1 MQLPIIGKVEKPTP
15 WILGLIVAGV
25 LGVSGTAFLVNRAAA
40 PREDISELTV
50 PVQAENL
57 RVRITANG
65 TLVPIQ
71 SVNLSPKAAGIV
83 KELYVEQGDRVEAG
97 DVVARMDNSTF
108 QAELT
113 QAQANLSQAQANLAK
128 ARVGNTTAAI
138 GQVQA
143 SVAQAEAQV
152 REAEARLA
160 LASDR
165 VRRNESLA
173 AEGAISRDRLDE
185 VISEADRARASVEQT
200 QAGVREARR
209 RLEDLQNGSR
219 PEDIAVAEAR
229 VREAEGR
236 VQAVQTQIDDTAVR
250 APFAGIITQKYAT
263 AGAFVTPT
271 TSASTNSSATSTSVV
286 ALASGLEVLAE
297 VPEVDINQVSE
308 GQGVEIVADA
318 FPDQVFQGKV
328 RLIAPAAVKEQNVTS
343 FQIRVALVTGKDKL
357 RSGMN
362 VDLTFL
368 GKQLDQALVVPTV
381 AIVTQEGQTG
391 VLVTDAKNQPTFKPV
406 TIGPT
411 IGNQTQVL
419 QGLET
424 GEKVFVELPEN
435 KKLEDF
441 TKTKGDQKN
450 N

>member
-1 MQLPIIGKVEKPTP
+1 MQLPMIGKVEKPTP
-15 WILGLIVAGV
+15 WIIGLIVAGG
-25 LGVSGTAFLVNRAAA
+25 LGISGTAVLVNRAAA
-40 PREDISELTV
+40 PRENISELTI
-50 PVQAENL
+50 PVQSQDL
-57 RVRITANG
+57 RVQIAANG
-65 TLVPIQ
+65 TMVPIQ

-83 KELYVEQGDRVEAG
+83 KELYVEQGDRVAAG
-97 DVVARMDNSTF
+97 DVVARMDSSTLE
-108 QAELT
+108 AELA

-128 ARVGNTTAAI
+128 ARAGNTNAAI
-138 GQVQA
+138 AQVQA

-152 REAEARLA
+152 REAEARLD
-160 LASDR
+160 LANDR
-165 VRRNESLA
+165 VRRNETLA
-173 AEGAISRDRLDE
+173 TEGAISRDRLDE
-185 VISEADRARASVEQT
+185 VISEADRARASVEQA

-236 VQAVQTQIDDTAVR
+236 VQAVRTQLEDTAVR
-250 APFAGIITQKYAT
+250 APFAGVITQKYAT
-263 AGAFVTPT
+263 EGAFVTPT

-297 VPEVDINQVSE
+297 VPEVDISQISE

-328 RLIAPAAVKEQNVTS
+328 RLIAPAAVEEQNVTS
-343 FQIRVALVTGKDKL
+343 FQVRVALVTGKDKL

-381 AIVTQEGQTG
+381 AIVTQAGQTG
-391 VLVTDAKNQPTFKPV
+391 VLVTDAENQPTFKPV

-424 GEKVFVELPEN
+424 GERVFVELPEN

-441 TKTKGDQKN
+441 TKAKDDKKK
-450 N
+450 

>member
-1 MQLPIIGKVEKPTP
+1 MQLPMIGKVGKPTP
-15 WILGLIVAGV
+15 WIIGLIVAGV
-25 LGVSGTAFLVNRAAA
+25 LGVSGTAVLVNRAAA
-40 PREDISELTV
+40 PREDISELTI
-50 PVQAENL
+50 PVQSQDL
-57 RVRITANG
+57 RIRITANG

-83 KELYVEQGDRVEAG
+83 KELYVEQGDRVAAG
-97 DVVARMDNSTF
+97 EVIARMDSSTLE
-108 QAELT
+108 AELA
-113 QAQANLSQAQANLAK
+113 QAQANLAQAQANLAK
-128 ARVGNTTAAI
+128 ARAGNTTAAI
-138 GQVQA
+138 AQVQA

-152 REAEARLA
+152 REAEARLD
-160 LASDR
+160 LANDR
-165 VRRNESLA
+165 VRRNQTLA

-185 VISEADRARASVEQT
+185 VVSEADRARASVEQT

-219 PEDIAVAEAR
+219 PEDIAVAEAQ

-236 VQAVQTQIDDTAVR
+236 VQGVRTQLEDTAVR
-250 APFAGIITQKYAT
+250 APFAGVITQKYAT
-263 AGAFVTPT
+263 EGAFVTPT

-297 VPEVDINQVSE
+297 VPEVDISQISE
-308 GQGVEIVADA
+308 GQAVEIVADA

-328 RLIAPAAVKEQNVTS
+328 RLIAPAAVEEQNVTS
-343 FQIRVALVTGKDKL
+343 FQVRVALVTGQDKL

-368 GKQLDQALVVPTV
+368 GKQLNQALVVPTV
-381 AIVTQEGQTG
+381 AIVTKEGQTG
-391 VLVTDAKNQPTFKPV
+391 VLVADAENQPTFKPV

-424 GEKVFVELPEN
+424 GQRVFVELPEN

-441 TKTKGDQKN
+441 TNTKGDKKK
-450 N
+450 

>member
-1 MQLPIIGKVEKPTP
+1 MQLPMIGKVEKPTP
-15 WILGLIVAGV
+15 WIIGLLVAGV
-25 LGVSGTAFLVNRAAA
+25 LGVSGTAVLINRATA
-40 PREDISELTV
+40 PREDLAELTI
-50 PVQAENL
+50 PVQSQDL

-65 TLVPIQ
+65 TVVPIQ
-71 SVNLSPKAAGIV
+71 SVNLSPKSAGIV

-108 QAELT
+108 KAELT
-113 QAQANLSQAQANLAK
+113 QAQANLAQAQANLAK
-128 ARVGNTTAAI
+128 AKAGNTTAAI
-138 GQVQA
+138 GQIQA
-143 SVAQAEAQV
+143 SVSQAEAQV

-160 LASDR
+160 LANDR
-165 VRRNESLA
+165 VRRNETLA
-173 AEGAISRDRLDE
+173 TEGAISRDRLDE
-185 VISEADRARASVEQT
+185 VISEANRARASVEQA

-209 RLEDLQNGSR
+209 RLEDSQNGSR

-229 VREAEGR
+229 VKEAEGR
-236 VQAVQTQIDDTAVR
+236 VQAVQTQIEDTSVR

-263 AGAFVTPT
+263 EGAFVTPT

-297 VPEVDINQVSE
+297 VPEVDINQVAE
-308 GQGVEIVADA
+308 GQAVEIVADA

-328 RLIAPAAVKEQNVTS
+328 RLIAPAAVEEQNVTS
-343 FQIRVALVTGKDKL
+343 FQVRVALVTGKDKL

-381 AIVTQEGQTG
+381 AIVTKEGETG
-391 VLVTDAKNQPTFKPV
+391 VLVTDDKNQPTFKPV

-419 QGLET
+419 EGLEA

-441 TKTKGDQKN
+441 TQPKGEKKP
-450 N
+450 

>member
-1 MQLPIIGKVEKPTP
+1 MQLPMIGKVGKPTP
-15 WILGLIVAGV
+15 WIIGLVVAGV
-25 LGVSGTAFLVNRAAA
+25 LGVSGTAVLVNRATA
-40 PREDISELTV
+40 PREDITELTI
-50 PVQAENL
+50 PVQSQDL

-65 TLVPIQ
+65 TMVAIQ

-83 KELYVEQGDRVEAG
+83 KELYVEQGDRVAAG
-97 DVVARMDNSTF
+97 DVIARMDSSTLE
-108 QAELT
+108 AELA

-128 ARVGNTTAAI
+128 TRAGNTTAAI
-138 GQVQA
+138 GQAQA

-152 REAEARLA
+152 REAQARLD
-160 LASDR
+160 LANDR
-165 VRRNESLA
+165 VRRNETLA
-173 AEGAISRDRLDE
+173 AEGAISRDQLDE
-185 VISEADRARASVEQT
+185 IISEANRARASVEQA

-236 VQAVQTQIDDTAVR
+236 VQAVSTQLEDTAVR
-250 APFAGIITQKYAT
+250 APFAGVITQKYAT
-263 AGAFVTPT
+263 EGAFVTPT

-297 VPEVDINQVSE
+297 VPEVDISQISE
-308 GQGVEIVADA
+308 EQAVEIVADA

-328 RLIAPAAVKEQNVTS
+328 RLIAPAAVEEQNVTS
-343 FQIRVALVTGKDKL
+343 FQVRVALVTGKEKL

-381 AIVTQEGQTG
+381 AIVTKDGQTG
-391 VLVTDAKNQPTFKPV
+391 VLVADAENQPTFKPV

-424 GEKVFVELPEN
+424 GERVFVELPEN

-441 TKTKGDQKN
+441 TKTKDEKQQ
-450 N
+450 

>member
-1 MQLPIIGKVEKPTP
+1 MQLPMIGKVGKPTP
-15 WILGLIVAGV
+15 WIIGLVVAGV
-25 LGVSGTAFLVNRAAA
+25 LGVSGTAVLVNRATA
-40 PREDISELTV
+40 PREDITELTI
-50 PVQAENL
+50 PVQSQDL

-65 TLVPIQ
+65 TMVAIQ

-83 KELYVEQGDRVEAG
+83 KELYVEQGDRVAAG
-97 DVVARMDNSTF
+97 DVIARMDSSTLE
-108 QAELT
+108 AELA

-128 ARVGNTTAAI
+128 TRAGNTTAAI
-138 GQVQA
+138 GQAQA

-152 REAEARLA
+152 REAQARLD
-160 LASDR
+160 LANDR
-165 VRRNESLA
+165 VRRNETLA
-173 AEGAISRDRLDE
+173 AEGAISRDQLDE
-185 VISEADRARASVEQT
+185 IISEANRARASVEQA

-236 VQAVQTQIDDTAVR
+236 VQAVSTQLEDTAVR
-250 APFAGIITQKYAT
+250 APFAGVITQKYAT
-263 AGAFVTPT
+263 EGAFVTPT

-297 VPEVDINQVSE
+297 VPEVDISQISE
-308 GQGVEIVADA
+308 EQAVEIVADA

-328 RLIAPAAVKEQNVTS
+328 RLIAPAAVEEQNVTS
-343 FQIRVALVTGKDKL
+343 FQVRVALVTGKDKL

-381 AIVTQEGQTG
+381 AIVTKDGQTG
-391 VLVTDAKNQPTFKPV
+391 VLVADAENQPTFKPV

-424 GEKVFVELPEN
+424 GERVFVELPEN

-441 TKTKGDQKN
+441 TKTKDEKQQ
-450 N
+450 

>member
-1 MQLPIIGKVEKPTP
+1 MIGKVEKPTP
-15 WILGLIVAGV
+15 WIIGLIVAGV
-25 LGVSGTAFLVNRAAA
+25 LGVSGTAVLINRATA
-40 PREDISELTV
+40 PREDLAELTI
-50 PVQAENL
+50 PVQSQDL

-65 TLVPIQ
+65 TVVPIQ
-71 SVNLSPKAAGIV
+71 SVNLSPKSAGIV

-113 QAQANLSQAQANLAK
+113 QAQANLVQAQANLAK
-128 ARVGNTTAAI
+128 ARAGNTTAAI
-138 GQVQA
+138 GQIQA
-143 SVAQAEAQV
+143 SVSQAEAQV

-160 LASDR
+160 LATDR
-165 VRRNESLA
+165 VRRNETLA

-185 VISEADRARASVEQT
+185 VISEANRARASVEQA

-209 RLEDLQNGSR
+209 RLEDSQNGSR

-229 VREAEGR
+229 VKEAQGR
-236 VQAVQTQIDDTAVR
+236 VQAVQTQIEDTAVR

-263 AGAFVTPT
+263 EGAFVTPT

-297 VPEVDINQVSE
+297 VPEVDINQVAE
-308 GQGVEIVADA
+308 GQAVEIVADA

-328 RLIAPAAVKEQNVTS
+328 RLIAPAAVEEQNVTS
-343 FQIRVALVTGKDKL
+343 FQVRVALVTGKDKL

-381 AIVTQEGQTG
+381 AIVTKEGETG

-419 QGLET
+419 QGLEA

-441 TKTKGDQKN
+441 TKPKGEKKS
-450 N
+450 

>member
-83 KELYVEQGDRVEAG
+83 KELYVEQGDRVEANE
-97 DVVARMDNSTF
+97 VVARMDSSTF

-185 VISEADRARASVEQT
+185 VISEADRARASVEQA

-343 FQIRVALVTGKDKL
+343 FQVRVALVTGKDKL

-391 VLVTDAKNQPTFKPV
+391 VLVTDAKNQPIFKPV

>member
-1 MQLPIIGKVEKPTP
+1 MQLPMIGKVGKPTP
-15 WILGLIVAGV
+15 WIIGLIVAGV
-25 LGVSGTAFLVNRAAA
+25 LGVSGTAVLVNRAAA
-40 PREDISELTV
+40 PREDISELTI
-50 PVQAENL
+50 PVQSQDL
-57 RVRITANG
+57 RIRITANG

-83 KELYVEQGDRVEAG
+83 KELYVEQGDRVAAG
-97 DVVARMDNSTF
+97 EVIARMDSSTLE
-108 QAELT
+108 AEL
-113 QAQANLSQAQANLAK
+113 AQAQANLAQAQANLVK
-128 ARVGNTTAAI
+128 TRAGNTTAAI
-138 GQVQA
+138 AQVQA

-152 REAEARLA
+152 REAEARLD
-160 LASDR
+160 LANDR
-165 VRRNESLA
+165 VRRNQTLA

-219 PEDIAVAEAR
+219 PEDIAVAEAQ

-236 VQAVQTQIDDTAVR
+236 VQGVRTQLEDTAVR
-250 APFAGIITQKYAT
+250 APFAGVITQKYAT
-263 AGAFVTPT
+263 EGAFVTPT

-297 VPEVDINQVSE
+297 VPEVDISQISE
-308 GQGVEIVADA
+308 GQAVEIVADA

-328 RLIAPAAVKEQNVTS
+328 RLIAPAAVEEQNVTS
-343 FQIRVALVTGKDKL
+343 FQVRVALVTGQDKL

-368 GKQLDQALVVPTV
+368 GKQLNQALVVPTV
-381 AIVTQEGQTG
+381 AIVTKEGQTG
-391 VLVTDAKNQPTFKPV
+391 VLVADAENQPTFKPV

-424 GEKVFVELPEN
+424 GQRVFVELPEN

-441 TKTKGDQKN
+441 TNTKGDKKK
-450 N
+450 

>member
-1 MQLPIIGKVEKPTP
+1 MQLPMIGKVGKPTP
-15 WILGLIVAGV
+15 WIIGLIVAGV
-25 LGVSGTAFLVNRAAA
+25 LGVSGTAVLINRATA
-40 PREDISELTV
+40 PREDLAELTI
-50 PVQAENL
+50 PVQSQDL

-65 TLVPIQ
+65 TVVPIQ
-71 SVNLSPKAAGIV
+71 SVNLSPKSAGIV

-113 QAQANLSQAQANLAK
+113 QAQANLAQAQANLAK
-128 ARVGNTTAAI
+128 ARAGNTTAAI
-138 GQVQA
+138 GQIQA
-143 SVAQAEAQV
+143 SVSQAEAQV

-160 LASDR
+160 LATDR
-165 VRRNESLA
+165 VRRNETLA

-185 VISEADRARASVEQT
+185 VISEANRARASVEQA

-209 RLEDLQNGSR
+209 RLEDSQNGSR

-229 VREAEGR
+229 VKEAQGR
-236 VQAVQTQIDDTAVR
+236 VQAVQTQIEDTAVR

-263 AGAFVTPT
+263 EGAFVTPT

-297 VPEVDINQVSE
+297 VPEVDINQVAE
-308 GQGVEIVADA
+308 GQAVEIVADA

-328 RLIAPAAVKEQNVTS
+328 RLIAPAAVEEQNVTS
-343 FQIRVALVTGKDKL
+343 FQVRVALVTGKDKL

-381 AIVTQEGQTG
+381 AIVTKEGETG

-419 QGLET
+419 QGLEA

-441 TKTKGDQKN
+441 TKPKGEKKS
-450 N
+450 

>member
-1 MQLPIIGKVEKPTP
+1 MQLPMIGKVGKPTP
-15 WILGLIVAGV
+15 WIIGLVVAGV
-25 LGVSGTAFLVNRAAA
+25 LGVSGTAVLVNRATA
-40 PREDISELTV
+40 PREDITELTI
-50 PVQAENL
+50 PVQSQDL

-65 TLVPIQ
+65 TMVAIQ

-83 KELYVEQGDRVEAG
+83 KELYVEQGDRVAVGE
-97 DVVARMDNSTF
+97 VIARMDSSTLE
-108 QAELT
+108 AELA

-128 ARVGNTTAAI
+128 TRAGNTTAAI
-138 GQVQA
+138 GQAQA
-143 SVAQAEAQV
+143 SVGQAEAQV
-152 REAEARLA
+152 REAQARLD

-165 VRRNESLA
+165 VRRNETLA

-185 VISEADRARASVEQT
+185 VISEADRARASVEQA

-236 VQAVQTQIDDTAVR
+236 VQAVSTQLEDTAVR
-250 APFAGIITQKYAT
+250 APFAGVITQKYAT
-263 AGAFVTPT
+263 EGAFVTPT

-297 VPEVDINQVSE
+297 VPEVDISQISE
-308 GQGVEIVADA
+308 GQAVEIVADA

-328 RLIAPAAVKEQNVTS
+328 RLIAPAAVEEQNVTS
-343 FQIRVALVTGKDKL
+343 FQVRVALVTGKDKL

-381 AIVTQEGQTG
+381 AIVTKDGQTG
-391 VLVTDAKNQPTFKPV
+391 VLVADAENQPTFKPV

-424 GEKVFVELPEN
+424 GERVFVELPEN

-441 TKTKGDQKN
+441 TKTKDAQKQ
-450 N
+450 

>member
-83 KELYVEQGDRVEAG
+83 KELYVEQGDRVEANE
-97 DVVARMDNSTF
+97 VVARMDSSTF

-185 VISEADRARASVEQT
+185 VISEADRARASVEQA

-343 FQIRVALVTGKDKL
+343 FQVRVALVTGKDKL

-391 VLVTDAKNQPTFKPV
+391 VLVTDAKNQPIFKPV

-441 TKTKGDQKN
+441 TKTKGDQKK
-450 N
+450 

>member
-1 MQLPIIGKVEKPTP
+1 MQLPMIGKVGKPTP
-15 WILGLIVAGV
+15 WIIGLIVAGV
-25 LGVSGTAFLVNRAAA
+25 LGVSGTAVLINRATA
-40 PREDISELTV
+40 PREDLAELTI
-50 PVQAENL
+50 PVQSQDL

-65 TLVPIQ
+65 TVVPIQ
-71 SVNLSPKAAGIV
+71 SVNLSPKSAGIV

-113 QAQANLSQAQANLAK
+113 QAQANLAQAQANLAK
-128 ARVGNTTAAI
+128 AKAGNTTAAI
-138 GQVQA
+138 GQIQA
-143 SVAQAEAQV
+143 SVSQAEAQV

-160 LASDR
+160 LANDR
-165 VRRNESLA
+165 VRRNETLA
-173 AEGAISRDRLDE
+173 TEGAISRDRLDE
-185 VISEADRARASVEQT
+185 VISEANRSRASVEQA

-209 RLEDLQNGSR
+209 RLEDSQNGSR

-229 VREAEGR
+229 VKEAQGR
-236 VQAVQTQIDDTAVR
+236 VQAVQTQIEDTAVR

-263 AGAFVTPT
+263 EGAFVTPT

-297 VPEVDINQVSE
+297 VPEVDINQVAE
-308 GQGVEIVADA
+308 GQAVEIVADA

-328 RLIAPAAVKEQNVTS
+328 RLIAPAAVEEQNVTS
-343 FQIRVALVTGKDKL
+343 FQVRVALVTGKDQL

-381 AIVTQEGQTG
+381 AIVTKEGETG
-391 VLVTDAKNQPTFKPV
+391 VLVTDAENQPTFKPV

-419 QGLET
+419 EGLAA

-441 TKTKGDQKN
+441 TKPKGQKKP
-450 N
+450 

>member
-1 MQLPIIGKVEKPTP
+1 MQLPMIGKVGKPTP
-15 WILGLIVAGV
+15 WIIGLVVAGV
-25 LGVSGTAFLVNRAAA
+25 LGVSGTAVLVNRATA
-40 PREDISELTV
+40 PREDITELTI
-50 PVQAENL
+50 PVQSQDL

-65 TLVPIQ
+65 TMVAIQ

-83 KELYVEQGDRVEAG
+83 KELYVEQGDRVAAG
-97 DVVARMDNSTF
+97 EVIARMDSSTLE
-108 QAELT
+108 AELA

-128 ARVGNTTAAI
+128 TRAGNTTAAI
-138 GQVQA
+138 GQAQA

-152 REAEARLA
+152 REAQARLD
-160 LASDR
+160 LANDR
-165 VRRNESLA
+165 VRRNETLA
-173 AEGAISRDRLDE
+173 AEGAISRDQLDE
-185 VISEADRARASVEQT
+185 IISEANRARASVEQA

-236 VQAVQTQIDDTAVR
+236 VQAVSTQLEDTAVR
-250 APFAGIITQKYAT
+250 APFAGVITQKYAT
-263 AGAFVTPT
+263 EGAFVTPT

-297 VPEVDINQVSE
+297 VPEVDISQISE
-308 GQGVEIVADA
+308 EQAVEIVADA

-328 RLIAPAAVKEQNVTS
+328 RLIAPAAVEEQNVTS
-343 FQIRVALVTGKDKL
+343 FQVRVALVTGKEKL

-381 AIVTQEGQTG
+381 AIVTKDGQTG
-391 VLVTDAKNQPTFKPV
+391 VLVADAENQPTFKPV

-424 GEKVFVELPEN
+424 GERVFVELPEN

-441 TKTKGDQKN
+441 TKTKDEKQQ
-450 N
+450 

>member
-1 MQLPIIGKVEKPTP
+1 MQLPIIGKVEKPAP
-15 WILGLIVAGV
+15 WIMGLIVAGV

-83 KELYVEQGDRVEAG
+83 KELYVEQGDRVEA
-97 DVVARMDNSTF
+97 DEVVARMDSSTF

-185 VISEADRARASVEQT
+185 VISEADRARASVEQA

-263 AGAFVTPT
+263 EGAFVTPT

-343 FQIRVALVTGKDKL
+343 FQVRVALVTGKDKL

-391 VLVTDAKNQPTFKPV
+391 VLVTDAKNQPIFKPV

-441 TKTKGDQKN
+441 TKTKGDQKK
-450 N
+450 